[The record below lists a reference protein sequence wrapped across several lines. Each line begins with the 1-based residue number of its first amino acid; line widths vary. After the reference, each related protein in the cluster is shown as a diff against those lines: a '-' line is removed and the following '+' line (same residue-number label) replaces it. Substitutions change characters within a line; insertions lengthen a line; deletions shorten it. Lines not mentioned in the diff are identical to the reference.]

1 MLCIIKG
8 LFDSEEESETFAGGQ
23 LVVSR
28 ETNTR
33 SLKRTQKAATTKKGL
48 SERTVPFIPYFI
60 FAFLFKGVQF
70 NFRSRYESSK
80 QLAVSRRI
88 MRLHF
93 KGESKRGQRRTCVGG
108 EDNSQRKKV
117 VECR

>member
-23 LVVSR
+23 LEVSR

-33 SLKRTQKAATTKKGL
+33 SLKRTLNPAATKKGL
-48 SERTVPFIPYFI
+48 SERTVPFIPQFI
-60 FAFLFKGVQF
+60 FALLFKGVQF

-80 QLAVSRRI
+80 QRS
-88 MRLHF
+88 
-93 KGESKRGQRRTCVGG
+93 
-108 EDNSQRKKV
+108 V
-117 VECR
+117 VVLGDFILKANV